1 MIIFPFDILLAH
13 CMSKV
18 DEIINELTIT
28 MSELKCFVQI
38 ADQYSCY
45 VETDLSNFEVVK
57 AKYVFKKKK
66 GSKRVSSKRNSPRVL
81 RRQSLKNPDV
91 A

>member
-1 MIIFPFDILLAH
+1 
-13 CMSKV
+13 MSKV
-18 DEIINELTIT
+18 DEIIYELSAGI
-28 MSELKCFVQI
+28 SELKCFVQV
-38 ADQYSCY
+38 AHQYSCY

-66 GSKRVSSKRNSPRVL
+66 GSSRRFSSKQNSPRFL
-81 RRQSLKNPDV
+81 KRRSSKNLDV

>member
-1 MIIFPFDILLAH
+1 
-13 CMSKV
+13 MSKV
-18 DEIINELTIT
+18 DEIIYELSAGIN
-28 MSELKCFVQI
+28 ELKCFVQV

-57 AKYVFKKKK
+57 AKYAFKNKKSS
-66 GSKRVSSKRNSPRVL
+66 SKQSSSKRNSPRFIK
-81 RRQSLKNPDV
+81 RRSSKNLDV